1 MCTCG
6 PIFSNWSTT
15 NLVVVVVAMLVFL
28 GVLSYI
34 RKVQFFDEA
43 IPAGDRFMVI
53 AVRGMA
59 VKVKERGGV

>member
-53 AVRGMA
+53 VVRGMA